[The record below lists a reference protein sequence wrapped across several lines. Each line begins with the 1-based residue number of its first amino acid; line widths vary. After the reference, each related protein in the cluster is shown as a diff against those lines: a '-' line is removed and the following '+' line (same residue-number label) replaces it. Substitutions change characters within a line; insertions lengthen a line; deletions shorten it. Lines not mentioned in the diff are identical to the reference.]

1 MDDGRDESRGAQT
14 SAIVNDSS
22 SIEVFL
28 HQAPMV
34 ADDHREPATSG
45 TTAPKLP
52 VGWRRAFSSFMF
64 NKKPSD
70 YSSIAPR
77 DADGR
82 RTKIFFFNGNG
93 RGR

>member
-1 MDDGRDESRGAQT
+1 MDDGRDESRGAQ
-14 SAIVNDSS
+14 ACANVIDSS

-28 HQAPMV
+28 HQAPLV
-34 ADDHREPATSG
+34 ADEHREPAASG
-45 TTAPKLP
+45 TTAPKVP
-52 VGWRRAFSSFMF
+52 VSWRRAFSNFMF